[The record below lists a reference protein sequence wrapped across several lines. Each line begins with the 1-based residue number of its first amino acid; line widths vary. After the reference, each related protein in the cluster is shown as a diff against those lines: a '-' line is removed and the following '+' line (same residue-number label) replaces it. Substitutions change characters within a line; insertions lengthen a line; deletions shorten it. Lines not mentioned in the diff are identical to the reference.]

1 MAPDAPQGNPFA
13 QLLAVAREVSF
24 IKGAEL
30 VRQGEASRGA
40 FLIRSGAVEAR
51 VALPGG
57 GTLTVA
63 KFHDGDMFGE
73 MALIERGVVS
83 ATVVAHS
90 NVDAWFVGRDDF
102 RALVASREIAA
113 LEIQRIITRTL
124 ADKLRALNERF
135 REYPAAEDRPAI
147 GTLPA
152 SDPLAGVPRSRR
164 ASFHW
169 KAYLP
174 VLPFFEGFDGDEID
188 EFISTGKVLELP
200 RGAWIFAAGLKAD
213 ACYIILRGAVE
224 IFTRTGKDAASGVAK
239 DRRVAIAGPGE
250 LVGFVALLRGATHGG
265 NARAREACWLLEI
278 PRAAFLEIYN
288 AASGTTVSLH
298 HAIHRSLMRSI
309 ARTNTQLTR
318 LISHA
323 RLSAAG
329 EKARELEAALHGQI
343 WRQAP
348 RTRSTA
354 AFARHVSMRV
364 D

>member
-1 MAPDAPQGNPFA
+1 
-13 QLLAVAREVSF
+13 
-24 IKGAEL
+24 

-40 FLIRSGAVEAR
+40 FLIRSGAVQAR

-63 KFHDGDMFGE
+63 EFRDGDMFGE
-73 MALIERGVVS
+73 MALIERGVCS

-113 LEIQRIITRTL
+113 LEIQRMITRTL
-124 ADKLRALNERF
+124 ADKLRALNERL
-135 REYPAAEDRPAI
+135 RVYPAVEDRPAT
-147 GTLPA
+147 GPLPA
-152 SDPLAGVPRSRR
+152 SDPLAGAPRSRR
-164 ASFHW
+164 ASFDW

-174 VLPFFEGFDGDEID
+174 VLPFFEGFDAGDMD
-188 EFISTGKVLELP
+188 ELAATGKVLELP
-200 RGAWIFAAGLKAD
+200 RGAWIFAAGLSAD
-213 ACYIILRGAVE
+213 ACYVVLRGAVE
-224 IFTRTGKDAASGVAK
+224 IFTRNGVK

-250 LVGFVALLRGATHGG
+250 LVGFVALLRGAAHGG
-265 NARAREACWLLEI
+265 NARAREACCLLEI
-278 PRAAFLEIYN
+278 PRAAFVEIYN
-288 AASGTTVSLH
+288 GASGATVSLH

-329 EKARELEAALHGQI
+329 VKTAELEAALHGQI
-343 WRQAP
+343 WRADE
-348 RTRSTA
+348 
-354 AFARHVSMRV
+354 ARP
-364 D
+364 